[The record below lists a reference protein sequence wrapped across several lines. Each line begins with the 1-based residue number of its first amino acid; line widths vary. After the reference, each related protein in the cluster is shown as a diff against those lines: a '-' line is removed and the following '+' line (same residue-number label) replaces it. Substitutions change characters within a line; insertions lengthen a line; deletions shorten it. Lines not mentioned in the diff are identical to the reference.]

1 MMNGDGEHAG
11 ALGAGESPSEK
22 SARGSA
28 ACSHE
33 GKSMAARTPI
43 PPRRMH
49 SSQNKPP
56 LPTPGPAPLAHTP
69 YQGIDSKMA
78 ELGSFWSGDAAT
90 SYNTLMANWQEK
102 ANKLNNILND
112 LRDNLRGTAKDQAAN
127 EEDNQSR
134 TSRLQ
139 SLLS

>member
-1 MMNGDGEHAG
+1 MAEKIRAGEG
-11 ALGAGESPSEK
+11 ALEKGATAVEN
-22 SARGSA
+22 
-28 ACSHE
+28 
-33 GKSMAARTPI
+33 ARTGI
-43 PPRRMH
+43 DSRI
-49 SSQNKPP
+49 KD
-56 LPTPGPAPLAHTP
+56 
-69 YQGIDSKMA
+69 IDSKMA

-127 EEDNQSR
+127 EEDSQSR

-139 SLLS
+139 SLLG